1 MNVLSIDVGIK
12 NLAYCLFFIHQNKYE
27 INQWGVI
34 DLSDSKKKCKEKKKN
49 GTVCGKNAKFFKN
62 NQYYCKIHAKNKNY
76 KIPTTDLKQT
86 SIKKKKIIDLK
97 KLANR
102 LQIKYHKKIKK
113 KEIFE
118 LIQQHLQKHYFSFY
132 NTINSKDINIVT
144 LGIKLKNKFDEILKN
159 IPLHH
164 IIIENQISP
173 IANRMKTLQGMIIQ
187 HFIEDGHTN
196 IKEISAIN
204 KLKEFLGEH
213 QKTSYNE
220 RKKIGIQSCTQ
231 IICTNN
237 YFNKWDKYFLS
248 HKKKD
253 DLADSFLQGWW
264 YLKNQNLIN
273 LN

>member
-1 MNVLSIDVGIK
+1 MKLANGALLIFPTLKKNV
-12 NLAYCLFFIHQNKYE
+12 
-27 INQWGVI
+27 
-34 DLSDSKKKCKEKKKN
+34 KKKRKMEHLVIKMQNSLKKINIIVKYMPKKKII
-49 GTVCGKNAKFFKN
+49 KFLLP
-62 NQYYCKIHAKNKNY
+62 ILNK
-76 KIPTTDLKQT
+76 LLL
-86 SIKKKKIIDLK
+86 KKKKIIDLK

-102 LQIKYHKKIKK
+102 LLIKYHKKIKK

-132 NTINSKDINIVT
+132 NTINSKDIKIVT

-187 HFIEDGHTN
+187 HFIEAGHTN

-237 YFNKWDKYFLS
+237 FFNKWDKYFLS

-273 LN
+273 VN

>member
-1 MNVLSIDVGIK
+1 MNILSIDVGIK
-12 NLAYCLFFIHQNKYE
+12 NLAYCLFFIHENQYE

-34 DLSDSKKKCKEKKKN
+34 DLSDSKKKCIEKKKN
-49 GTVCGKNAKFFKN
+49 GTICGKNAKFFKN
-62 NQYYCKIHAKNKNY
+62 NNFYCKIHAKNKDF
-76 KIPTTDLKQT
+76 KIPTNDLKLT
-86 SIKKKKIIDLK
+86 AIKKKKIIELK
-97 KLANR
+97 KTCDKLSI
-102 LQIKYHKKIKK
+102 QYQKKIKK
-113 KEIFE
+113 KEILE
-118 LIQQHLQKHYFSFY
+118 LIQKHLHLHYYSFY

-144 LGIKLKNKFDEILKN
+144 LGIKLKKNFDEILKN
-159 IPLHH
+159 TPLHH

-187 HFIEDGHTN
+187 HFIEAGHTN
-196 IKEISAIN
+196 IKEISAMN

-220 RKKIGIQSCTQ
+220 RKKIGIQNCTK
-231 IICTNN
+231 IICDNN
-237 YFNKWDKYFLS
+237 FFNKWDKYFLS

-273 LN
+273 FH